1 MEKIQEK
8 ILELFLYNNNLKF
21 NEIEKQTKIRSNKL
35 AYYLKKLIKEKILR
49 KEKNSYFLNK
59 DFEHIIPYVDS
70 RLSILPVVLIYIGNG
85 KKALLYKRQKKPY
98 KNKLSLPGG
107 RILIG
112 ESIKTAVKRIMKKH
126 NIKADFKKVN
136 SISIEQ
142 VKNKSNKIIH
152 TFLLIFITASTKE
165 NILFTD
171 IEKNKKKIILS
182 DYKLIKK
189 DLNKEIKINNIISRI

>member
-49 KEKNSYFLNK
+49 KEKDSYFLNK

-112 ESIKTAVKRIMKKH
+112 ENLKTSVKRIMKKY
-126 NIKADFKKVN
+126 NLETKFEKVN

-142 VKNKSNKIIH
+142 VKNKKNKIVH
-152 TFLLIFITASTKE
+152 SFLLIFVTAVIKDK
-165 NILFTD
+165 IPFID
-171 IEKNKKKIILS
+171 IEKNKKNIILS
-182 DYKLIKK
+182 DYKLIKS
-189 DLNKEIKINNIISRI
+189 DLNKEIKVNNIFSRV